1 MLATPA
7 AAVPTGPA
15 WVHEVKWDGMR
26 VLADIH
32 GGQLTLTSRTGND
45 VTASYPEL
53 AGLAD
58 TYDDLLLD
66 GEVVALQE
74 GRPSFAA
81 LADRMHVADRRR
93 AERLAAVRPVTYM
106 VFDLL
111 RLFGEDLTGQ
121 PLSARRELLERLDL
135 TGRH

>member
-1 MLATPA
+1 VRPMLATPA

-58 TYDDLLLD
+58 SYDDLLLD
-66 GEVVALQE
+66 GEVVALQD

-81 LADRMHVADRRR
+81 LADRMHVGDRRR
-93 AERLAAVRPVTYM
+93 AERVGALEQLMFDEVLERVARDG
-106 VFDLL
+106 DLL
-111 RLFGEDLTGQ
+111 EG
-121 PLSARRELLERLDL
+121 LLGD
-135 TGRH
+135 